1 MLNVIEEN
9 LREELA
15 RCYELNDVDW
25 PIYFYQYVRGL
36 KSVLSDSMRYEVSK
50 LSINLL
56 KEMTKKEEEE
66 DGKEI

>member
-9 LREELA
+9 MREEIA
-15 RCYELNDVDW
+15 RCYEFNDADW
-25 PIYFYQYVRGL
+25 PIYFYQYVCGL

-50 LSINLL
+50 LFIELVE
-56 KEMTKKEEEE
+56 EMTKKEEE